1 MKNFY
6 DAVIVGGGPAGLSAA
21 IYLAR
26 AQYSVLVIEKEKI
39 GGQITIT
46 SEVVNYPGVYSTDGK
61 RLTEE
66 MRRQAQSFGAD
77 FLLADVRALH
87 LDGYKKLVDTDKGTV
102 ECFGIVLA
110 TGASPRRAGF
120 AGEEEFRGRGVAYCA
135 TCDGEFFSGKDVFV
149 VGGGFA
155 AAEEAVFLTRY
166 AKKVTILVREENFTC
181 AGSIVDQVMSTPDI
195 QVYFN
200 TQIRKVGG
208 NGLLQY
214 AEIYNN
220 KTGETWRYE
229 TPEKSN
235 FGIFVF
241 AGYAPATELFK
252 DQLELSKEGY
262 LMTDRN
268 QKTSAAGVYG
278 AGDVCVKQ
286 LRQVVTAVSDGAVAA
301 TSLEKDLFAMYQ
313 KLNIKREKPERRVA
327 PKAVQAQPGK
337 EKNEDD
343 RFITGEMRETL
354 APVFGRFEKN
364 IVVRVYLDDSR
375 LSREVEGFVSE
386 MEPLSDKVRYEKIKD
401 RDGGYRMPAM
411 AICDDSGHDLGAV
424 FHGVPGGHEF
434 NSFIIALYNAA
445 GPGQPVD
452 MGLEKRIHSLSEAL
466 DLKLAVSLSCT
477 MCPELVMA
485 AQKIALENPKIRAE
499 VFDLA
504 HYEDLKEQYQIMSV
518 PCMVVNDRDVYF
530 GKKNISQL
538 LDILEKKGIKE

>member
-1 MKNFY
+1 M
-6 DAVIVGGGPAGLSAA
+6 
-21 IYLAR
+21 
-26 AQYSVLVIEKEKI
+26 
-39 GGQITIT
+39 
-46 SEVVNYPGVYSTDGK
+46 
-61 RLTEE
+61 
-66 MRRQAQSFGAD
+66 
-77 FLLADVRALH
+77 
-87 LDGYKKLVDTDKGTV
+87 
-102 ECFGIVLA
+102 
-110 TGASPRRAGF
+110 
-120 AGEEEFRGRGVAYCA
+120 
-135 TCDGEFFSGKDVFV
+135 
-149 VGGGFA
+149 
-155 AAEEAVFLTRY
+155 
-166 AKKVTILVREENFTC
+166 
-181 AGSIVDQVMSTPDI
+181 
-195 QVYFN
+195 
-200 TQIRKVGG
+200 
-208 NGLLQY
+208 QY